1 MIALGHRSMW
11 SDEKKHII
19 KKMKNVLVID
29 DDEKICWAF
38 EQFLESEG
46 YRPSIANNAEAGLRR
61 IAADKPDVVLLDVKL
76 PGMSGLEALGE
87 IKAHHP
93 WVIVIIIT
101 AYDDVETTIEAM
113 RLQAFDFVPKPIDLD
128 IVKSVLERAFRT
140 QSVRSTLPVE
150 TTGESPT
157 TQIDGHRLVGKSSQM
172 REIYK
177 LIGVMA
183 SNTVTVLIEGET
195 GTGKDLVARAIHAG
209 SERKEKPFIP
219 VDCGALP
226 DDLLES
232 ELFGYEEG
240 AFTGAKREGKP
251 GRFELANGGTLF
263 LDEVGNM
270 TPTSQVKL
278 LRALQT
284 QEIERLGST
293 RRLKVDVRVIAA
305 TNQELGAMVKR
316 GQFREDLYYRFRR
329 IALHLPPLRERREDI
344 SLLVTHFLQLIQ
356 EELGKPIRGIS
367 EEGMKL
373 LQDYTWPGNVRE
385 LENCLRSA
393 AALSRSDVILPD
405 DLPPEIREGD
415 RMDSTSNSQLEVFL
429 KSVLQDI
436 TKEAITQEKR
446 GLYEEVVALLDK
458 ALIELVLDE
467 FSGNHSKTADLL
479 GMSRTTLL
487 KKIKQHDIGQ

>member
-1 MIALGHRSMW
+1 M
-11 SDEKKHII
+11 KH
-19 KKMKNVLVID
+19 VLVID

-46 YRPSIANNAEAGLRR
+46 YSPSIANNAEEGLRR
-61 IAADKPDVVLLDVKL
+61 IAADKPDVVLLDVRL

-87 IKAHHP
+87 IKARHP

-128 IVKSVLERAFRT
+128 IVKSVLDRAFRT
-140 QSVRSTLPVE
+140 QSVRSALP
-150 TTGESPT
+150 TDTADDSPT
-157 TQIDGHRLVGKSSQM
+157 AQIGHRLVGRSSQM

-209 SERKEKPFIP
+209 SERKDKPFIP

-226 DDLLES
+226 DELLES
-232 ELFGYEEG
+232 ELFGYESG
-240 AFTGAKREGKP
+240 AFTGARTEGKP
-251 GRFELANGGTLF
+251 GRFELADGGTLF

-270 TPTSQVKL
+270 TPALQVKL

-284 QEIERLGST
+284 QEIERLGGT
-293 RRLKVDVRVIAA
+293 RTLKVDVRVIAA
-305 TNQELGAMVKR
+305 TNQALEDMVKR
-316 GQFREDLYYRFRR
+316 GQFREDLYYRFKRV
-329 IALHLPPLRERREDI
+329 ALHLPPLRERREDI
-344 SLLVTHFLQLIQ
+344 PLLVTHFLELIQ
-356 EELGKPIRGIS
+356 AELGKPIRGIS
-367 EEGMKL
+367 EAGMERI
-373 LQDYTWPGNVRE
+373 QDYGWPGNIRE
-385 LENCLRSA
+385 LENALRSA
-393 AALSRSDVILPD
+393 AALCRSDVILRD
-405 DLPPEIREGD
+405 DLPSEIGAGPLAD
-415 RMDSTSNSQLEVFL
+415 PTDASQLVTAF

-436 TKEAITQEKR
+436 AKDAVAEKKS
-446 GLYEEVVALLDK
+446 GLYETVVATLDK
-458 ALIELVLDE
+458 ALIALVLAE
-467 FSGNHSKTADLL
+467 FSGNHSKTAELL

-487 KKIKQHDIGQ
+487 KKIRQGDPEQ

>member
-1 MIALGHRSMW
+1 M
-11 SDEKKHII
+11 KH
-19 KKMKNVLVID
+19 VLVID

-46 YRPSIANNAEAGLRR
+46 YRPSIANNAEEGLRR

-76 PGMSGLEALGE
+76 PGMSGLEALAE
-87 IKAHHP
+87 IKANHP
-93 WVIVIIIT
+93 WVIVVIIT

-150 TTGESPT
+150 AADESPT
-157 TQIDGHRLVGKSSQM
+157 EQSGHRLVGKSSQM

-177 LIGVMA
+177 LIGIMA
-183 SNTVTVLIEGET
+183 SNTMTVLIEGET
-195 GTGKDLVARAIHAG
+195 GTGKDLVARAIHTG
-209 SERKEKPFIP
+209 STRKEAPFVP

-226 DDLLES
+226 DELLES
-232 ELFGYEEG
+232 ELFGYEAG
-240 AFTGAKREGKP
+240 AFTDAKKEGKP

-270 TPTSQVKL
+270 TPTSQMKL

-284 QEIERLGST
+284 QEIERLGGT
-293 RRLKVDVRVIAA
+293 RRLTVDVRVIAA
-305 TNQELGAMVKR
+305 TNQELGEMVKR
-316 GQFREDLYYRFRR
+316 GQFREDLYYRFKR
-329 IALHLPPLRERREDI
+329 IALHLPPLRERQEDI
-344 SLLVTHFLQLIQ
+344 PLLVTHFLQLIQ

-373 LQDYTWPGNVRE
+373 LQDYSWPGNVRE
-385 LENCLRSA
+385 LENCIRSA
-393 AALSRSDVILPD
+393 ATLCRADVVLPD
-405 DLPPEIREGD
+405 DLPPEIRTGQQTDPTGASHLE
-415 RMDSTSNSQLEVFL
+415 TSL

-436 TKEAITQEKR
+436 TKEAIAQERR

-467 FSGNHSKTADLL
+467 FSGNHSKTAELL
-479 GMSRTTLL
+479 GMSRTTLI
-487 KKIKQHDIGQ
+487 KKIKQSSGANTE

>member
-1 MIALGHRSMW
+1 
-11 SDEKKHII
+11 
-19 KKMKNVLVID
+19 MKNVLVVD

-46 YRPSIANNAEAGLRR
+46 YAAGIANSAEEGLRR
-61 IAADKPDVVLLDVKL
+61 IAADNPDVVLLDVNL

-87 IKAHHP
+87 IKANHP
-93 WVIVIIIT
+93 WVIVVIIT

-128 IVKSVLERAFRT
+128 IVKGVLERAFRT
-140 QSVRSTLPVE
+140 QSVRSTLSVE
-150 TTGESPT
+150 TMDESPAA
-157 TQIDGHRLVGKSSQM
+157 QIGGHRLIGKSSQM

-209 SERKEKPFIP
+209 SERKEQPFIP

-226 DDLLES
+226 DELLES
-232 ELFGYEEG
+232 ELFGYEAG
-240 AFTGAKREGKP
+240 AFTGAKKEGKP
-251 GRFELANGGTLF
+251 GRFELADGGTLF

-270 TPTSQVKL
+270 TPALQVKL

-284 QEIERLGST
+284 QEIERLGGT
-293 RRLKVDVRVIAA
+293 RTLKVDVRVIAA
-305 TNQELGAMVKR
+305 TNQELGEMVKR

-329 IALHLPPLRERREDI
+329 IALHLPPLRERQEDI

-373 LQDYTWPGNVRE
+373 LQDYAWPGNVRE

-393 AALSRSDVILPD
+393 AALSRADVILPD
-405 DLPPEIREGD
+405 DLPSEIHMGSEISPTDG
-415 RMDSTSNSQLEVFL
+415 SQLEISL
-429 KSVLQDI
+429 KSILQDT
-436 TKEAITQEKR
+436 TKEAIAQGKQ
-446 GLYEEVVALLDK
+446 GLYEDVVAVLDK
-458 ALIELVLDE
+458 ALVELVLDE
-467 FSGNHSKTADLL
+467 FSGNHSKTAELL

-487 KKIKQHDIGQ
+487 KKIKQSRRTDVE

>member
-1 MIALGHRSMW
+1 
-11 SDEKKHII
+11 
-19 KKMKNVLVID
+19 MKNVLVID

-46 YRPSIANNAEAGLRR
+46 YCPSIANSAEEGLRR
-61 IAADKPDVVLLDVKL
+61 IAADKPDVVLLDVRL
-76 PGMSGLEALGE
+76 PGMSGLEALGK
-87 IKAHHP
+87 IKAGYP

-128 IVKSVLERAFRT
+128 IVRSVLDRAFRT
-140 QSVRSTLPVE
+140 QSIRSTLPAD
-150 TTGESPT
+150 TGDEPLT
-157 TQIDGHRLVGKSSQM
+157 ARVGGHRLVGKSSQM

-209 SERKEKPFIP
+209 SERKDKPFIP

-226 DDLLES
+226 DELLES

-240 AFTGAKREGKP
+240 AFTGAKTEGKP
-251 GRFELANGGTLF
+251 GRFELADGGTLF

-270 TPTSQVKL
+270 TPALQVKL

-284 QEIERLGST
+284 QEIERLGGT
-293 RRLKVDVRVIAA
+293 RTLKVDVRVVAA
-305 TNQELGAMVKR
+305 TNQELEDMVKR
-316 GQFREDLYYRFRR
+316 GQFREDLYYRFKRV
-329 IALHLPPLRERREDI
+329 ALHLPPLRERREDI
-344 SLLVTHFLQLIQ
+344 PLLVTHFLQLIQ

-367 EEGMKL
+367 EDGMQRL
-373 LQDYTWPGNVRE
+373 RDYAWPGNVRE

-393 AALSRSDVILPD
+393 AALCRADVILPE
-405 DLPPEIREGD
+405 DLPIEIHAGD
-415 RMDSTSNSQLEVFL
+415 LADPTDVSQLVTAF
-429 KSVLQDI
+429 KSILQDV
-436 TKEAITQEKR
+436 TRAAIADEKSR
-446 GLYEEVVALLDK
+446 LYEEVVATLDK

-487 KKIKQHDIGQ
+487 KKIRQGETE

>member
-1 MIALGHRSMW
+1 
-11 SDEKKHII
+11 
-19 KKMKNVLVID
+19 MKNVLVID

-46 YRPSIANNAEAGLRR
+46 YRPSIANNAEEGLRR
-61 IAADKPDVVLLDVKL
+61 VAADKPDVILLDVKL
-76 PGMSGLEALGE
+76 PGMSGLEALAE
-87 IKAHHP
+87 IKANHP
-93 WVIVIIIT
+93 WVIVVIIT

-150 TTGESPT
+150 AADESPT
-157 TQIDGHRLVGKSSQM
+157 EQSGHRLVGKSSQM

-177 LIGVMA
+177 LIGIMA
-183 SNTVTVLIEGET
+183 SNTMTVLIEGET
-195 GTGKDLVARAIHAG
+195 GTGKDLVARAIHTG
-209 SERKEKPFIP
+209 STRKDAPFVP

-226 DDLLES
+226 DELLES
-232 ELFGYEEG
+232 ELFGYEAG
-240 AFTGAKREGKP
+240 AFTDAKKEGKP

-270 TPTSQVKL
+270 TPTSQMKL

-284 QEIERLGST
+284 QEIERLGGT
-293 RRLKVDVRVIAA
+293 RQLKVDVRVIAA
-305 TNQELGAMVKR
+305 TNQELGEMVKR
-316 GQFREDLYYRFRR
+316 GQFREDLYYRFKR
-329 IALHLPPLRERREDI
+329 IALHLPPLRERQEDI
-344 SLLVTHFLQLIQ
+344 PLLVTHFLQLIQ

-373 LQDYTWPGNVRE
+373 LQDYSWPGNVRE
-385 LENCLRSA
+385 LENCIRSA
-393 AALSRSDVILPD
+393 ATLCRADVVLPD
-405 DLPPEIREGD
+405 DLPPEIRTGQQID
-415 RMDSTSNSQLEVFL
+415 PTGTSYLETSL

-446 GLYEEVVALLDK
+446 GLYEEVITLLDK

-467 FSGNHSKTADLL
+467 FSGNHSKTAELL
-479 GMSRTTLL
+479 GMSRTTLI
-487 KKIKQHDIGQ
+487 KKIKQSNNE

>member
-1 MIALGHRSMW
+1 
-11 SDEKKHII
+11 
-19 KKMKNVLVID
+19 MKNVLVID

-38 EQFLESEG
+38 AQFLESEG
-46 YRPSIANNAEAGLRR
+46 YCPSIANNAEEGLRR
-61 IAADKPDVVLLDVKL
+61 IAADKPDVVLLDVRL

-87 IKAHHP
+87 IKARYP

-128 IVKSVLERAFRT
+128 IVKSVLDRAFRT
-140 QSVRSTLPVE
+140 QSVRSTLPAD
-150 TTGESPT
+150 TGDEPLT
-157 TQIDGHRLVGKSSQM
+157 AKVGGHRLVGKSSQM

-209 SERKEKPFIP
+209 SERKDKPFVP

-226 DDLLES
+226 DELLES
-232 ELFGYEEG
+232 ELFGYEAG
-240 AFTGAKREGKP
+240 AFTGAKTEGKP
-251 GRFELANGGTLF
+251 GRFELADGGTLF

-270 TPTSQVKL
+270 TPALQVKL

-284 QEIERLGST
+284 QEIERLGGT
-293 RRLKVDVRVIAA
+293 RTLKVDVRVVAA
-305 TNQELGAMVKR
+305 TNQELEDMVKR
-316 GQFREDLYYRFRR
+316 GQFREDLYYRFKRV
-329 IALHLPPLRERREDI
+329 ALHLPPLRERREDI
-344 SLLVTHFLQLIQ
+344 PLLVTHFLQLIQ

-367 EEGMKL
+367 EDGMQL
-373 LQDYTWPGNVRE
+373 LQDYAWPGNVRE

-393 AALSRSDVILPD
+393 AALCRADVILPE
-405 DLPPEIREGD
+405 DLPTEIHTRD
-415 RMDSTSNSQLEVFL
+415 LADPTDISQLVTAF
-429 KSVLQDI
+429 KSILQDV
-436 TKEAITQEKR
+436 TRAAIADEKSR
-446 GLYEEVVALLDK
+446 LYEEVVATLDK

-487 KKIKQHDIGQ
+487 KKIRQGETE

>member
-1 MIALGHRSMW
+1 
-11 SDEKKHII
+11 
-19 KKMKNVLVID
+19 MKNVLVID

-46 YRPSIANNAEAGLRR
+46 YYPSIANNAEEGLRR

-101 AYDDVETTIEAM
+101 AYDDMETTIEAM

-128 IVKSVLERAFRT
+128 IVKSVLDRAFRT
-140 QSVRSTLPVE
+140 QSVRSTLPVD
-150 TTGESPT
+150 TADESSAA
-157 TQIDGHRLVGKSSQM
+157 QIGGHRLVGKSSQM

-209 SERKEKPFIP
+209 SERRDKPFIP

-226 DDLLES
+226 DELLES

-240 AFTGAKREGKP
+240 AFTGAKTEGKP
-251 GRFELANGGTLF
+251 GRFELADGGTLF

-270 TPTSQVKL
+270 TPALQVKL

-284 QEIERLGST
+284 QEIERLGGT
-293 RRLKVDVRVIAA
+293 RTLKVDVRVIAA
-305 TNQELGAMVKR
+305 TNQELGDMVKR
-316 GQFREDLYYRFRR
+316 GQFRKDLYYRFRR
-329 IALHLPPLRERREDI
+329 VAVHLPPLRERREDI
-344 SLLVTHFLQLIQ
+344 PLLVTHFLQLIR
-356 EELGKPIRGIS
+356 EEVGKPIRGIS
-367 EEGMKL
+367 EDGMEL
-373 LQDYTWPGNVRE
+373 LQDYPWSGNVRE

-393 AALSRSDVILPD
+393 AALCRSDVILPD
-405 DLPPEIREGD
+405 DLPSEIQTGHQ
-415 RMDSTSNSQLEVFL
+415 MDPTNTSQLEVSL
-429 KSVLQDI
+429 KSILQDI
-436 TKEAITQEKR
+436 TKEAIAQEKC
-446 GLYEEVVALLDK
+446 GLYEDVVALLDK

-467 FSGNHSKTADLL
+467 FSGNHSKTAELL

-487 KKIKQHDIGQ
+487 KKIRQRDTE

>member
-1 MIALGHRSMW
+1 
-11 SDEKKHII
+11 
-19 KKMKNVLVID
+19 MKNVLVVD

-46 YRPSIANNAEAGLRR
+46 YSPSIANSAEEGLRR
-61 IAADKPDVVLLDVKL
+61 IAADKPDVVLLDVNL
-76 PGMSGLEALGE
+76 PGMSGLEALEE

-93 WVIVIIIT
+93 WVIVVIIT

-150 TTGESPT
+150 IADESPAA
-157 TQIDGHRLVGKSSQM
+157 QIGVHRLVGKSSQM

-195 GTGKDLVARAIHAG
+195 GTGKDLVARAIHVG

-226 DDLLES
+226 DELLES
-232 ELFGYEEG
+232 ELFGYEAG
-240 AFTGAKREGKP
+240 AFTGAKTEGKP
-251 GRFELANGGTLF
+251 GRFELADGGTLF

-270 TPTSQVKL
+270 TPALQVKL

-284 QEIERLGST
+284 QEIERLGGT
-293 RRLKVDVRVIAA
+293 RTLKVDVRVIAA
-305 TNQELGAMVKR
+305 TNQELGEMVKR

-329 IALHLPPLRERREDI
+329 IALHLPPLRERQEDI
-344 SLLVTHFLQLIQ
+344 SLLVTHFLKLIQ
-356 EELGKPIRGIS
+356 EEFGKPIRGIS

-373 LQDYTWPGNVRE
+373 LQDYAWPGNVRE

-393 AALSRSDVILPD
+393 AALSRADVILPD
-405 DLPPEIREGD
+405 DLPSEIHTAHEIDAIGA
-415 RMDSTSNSQLEVFL
+415 SQFETSL
-429 KSVLQDI
+429 KSVLEDV
-436 TKEAITQEKR
+436 TKAAIADGKH
-446 GLYEEVVALLDK
+446 GLYEEIIAQLDK
-458 ALIELVLDE
+458 ALIELVLEE
-467 FSGNHSKTADLL
+467 FSGNHSKTAELL

-487 KKIKQHDIGQ
+487 KKIKQSSGTNTISE

>member
-1 MIALGHRSMW
+1 
-11 SDEKKHII
+11 
-19 KKMKNVLVID
+19 MKNVLVVD

-46 YRPSIANNAEAGLRR
+46 YSPSIANSAEEGLRR
-61 IAADKPDVVLLDVKL
+61 IAADKPDVVLLDVNL
-76 PGMSGLEALGE
+76 PGMSGLEALEE

-93 WVIVIIIT
+93 WVIVVIIT

-140 QSVRSTLPVE
+140 QSIRSTLPVE
-150 TTGESPT
+150 IADESPAA
-157 TQIDGHRLVGKSSQM
+157 QIGGHRLIGKSSQM

-226 DDLLES
+226 DELLES
-232 ELFGYEEG
+232 ELFGYEAG
-240 AFTGAKREGKP
+240 AFTGAKTEGKP
-251 GRFELANGGTLF
+251 GRFELADGGTLF

-270 TPTSQVKL
+270 TPTLQVKL

-284 QEIERLGST
+284 QEIERLGGT
-293 RRLKVDVRVIAA
+293 RTLKVDVRVIAA
-305 TNQELGAMVKR
+305 TNQELSEMVKR

-329 IALHLPPLRERREDI
+329 IALHLPPLRERQEDI

-356 EELGKPIRGIS
+356 KELGKPIRGIS
-367 EEGMKL
+367 EDGMKL
-373 LQDYTWPGNVRE
+373 LQDYAWPGNVRE

-393 AALSRSDVILPD
+393 AAISRANVILPD
-405 DLPPEIREGD
+405 DLPPEIRIGSEIGPTD
-415 RMDSTSNSQLEVFL
+415 GSQLEISL
-429 KSVLQDI
+429 KSILQD
-436 TKEAITQEKR
+436 TTREAIAQGKQ
-446 GLYEEVVALLDK
+446 GLYEDVVAVLDK

-467 FSGNHSKTADLL
+467 FSGNHSKTAELL

-487 KKIKQHDIGQ
+487 KKIKQSSRTDVE

>member
-1 MIALGHRSMW
+1 
-11 SDEKKHII
+11 
-19 KKMKNVLVID
+19 MKNVLVVD

-46 YRPSIANNAEAGLRR
+46 YSPSIANSAEEGLRR
-61 IAADKPDVVLLDVKL
+61 IAADKPDVVLLDVNL
-76 PGMSGLEALGE
+76 PGMSGLEALEE

-93 WVIVIIIT
+93 WVIVVIIT

-150 TTGESPT
+150 IADESPAA
-157 TQIDGHRLVGKSSQM
+157 QIGVHRLVGKSSQM

-195 GTGKDLVARAIHAG
+195 GTGKDLVARAIHVG

-226 DDLLES
+226 DELLES
-232 ELFGYEEG
+232 ELFGYEAG
-240 AFTGAKREGKP
+240 AFTGAKTEGKP
-251 GRFELANGGTLF
+251 GRFELADGGTLF

-270 TPTSQVKL
+270 TPALQVKL

-284 QEIERLGST
+284 QEIERLGGT
-293 RRLKVDVRVIAA
+293 RTLKVDVRVIAA
-305 TNQELGAMVKR
+305 TNQELGEMVKR

-329 IALHLPPLRERREDI
+329 IALHLPPLRERQEDI
-344 SLLVTHFLQLIQ
+344 SLLVTHFLKLIQ
-356 EELGKPIRGIS
+356 EEFGKPIRGIS

-373 LQDYTWPGNVRE
+373 LQDYAWPGNVRE

-393 AALSRSDVILPD
+393 AALSRADVILPD
-405 DLPPEIREGD
+405 DLPSEIHTAHEIDAIGA
-415 RMDSTSNSQLEVFL
+415 SQFETSL
-429 KSVLQDI
+429 KSVLEDV
-436 TKEAITQEKR
+436 TKAAIAENTDFTKR
-446 GLYEEVVALLDK
+446 SLL
-458 ALIELVLDE
+458 
-467 FSGNHSKTADLL
+467 S
-479 GMSRTTLL
+479 
-487 KKIKQHDIGQ
+487 

>member
-1 MIALGHRSMW
+1 
-11 SDEKKHII
+11 
-19 KKMKNVLVID
+19 MKNVLVVD

-46 YRPSIANNAEAGLRR
+46 YVPSVANSAEEGLRR
-61 IAADKPDVVLLDVKL
+61 IAADKPDVVLLDVNL
-76 PGMSGLEALGE
+76 PGMSGLEALEE

-93 WVIVIIIT
+93 WVIVVIIT

-150 TTGESPT
+150 IADESPAA
-157 TQIDGHRLVGKSSQM
+157 QIGVHRLVGKSSQM

-195 GTGKDLVARAIHAG
+195 GTGKDLVARAIHVG

-226 DDLLES
+226 DELLES
-232 ELFGYEEG
+232 ELFGYEAG
-240 AFTGAKREGKP
+240 AFTGAKTEGKP
-251 GRFELANGGTLF
+251 GRFELADGGTLF

-270 TPTSQVKL
+270 TPALQVKL

-284 QEIERLGST
+284 QEIERLGGT
-293 RRLKVDVRVIAA
+293 RTLKVDVRVIAA
-305 TNQELGAMVKR
+305 TNQELGEMVKR

-329 IALHLPPLRERREDI
+329 IALHLPPLRERQEDI
-344 SLLVTHFLQLIQ
+344 SLLVTHFLKLIQ
-356 EELGKPIRGIS
+356 EEFGKPIRGIS

-373 LQDYTWPGNVRE
+373 LQDYAWPGNVRE

-393 AALSRSDVILPD
+393 AALSRADVILPD
-405 DLPPEIREGD
+405 DLPSEIRIGSEIESYRWFTIRD
-415 RMDSTSNSQLEVFL
+415 FSQIHFTRYYKRSNRAGE
-429 KSVLQDI
+429 
-436 TKEAITQEKR
+436 T
-446 GLYEEVVALLDK
+446 GALRRCRRC
-458 ALIELVLDE
+458 I
-467 FSGNHSKTADLL
+467 
-479 GMSRTTLL
+479 R
-487 KKIKQHDIGQ
+487 

>member
-1 MIALGHRSMW
+1 
-11 SDEKKHII
+11 
-19 KKMKNVLVID
+19 MKNVLVID

-46 YRPSIANNAEAGLRR
+46 YCPSIANNAEEGLRR

-101 AYDDVETTIEAM
+101 AYDDMETTIEAM

-128 IVKSVLERAFRT
+128 IVKSVLDRAFRT
-140 QSVRSTLPVE
+140 QSVRSTLPVD
-150 TTGESPT
+150 TADESSAA
-157 TQIDGHRLVGKSSQM
+157 QIGGHRLVGKSSQM

-195 GTGKDLVARAIHAG
+195 GTGKDLVARAIHVG
-209 SERKEKPFIP
+209 SERRDKPFIP

-226 DDLLES
+226 DELLES

-240 AFTGAKREGKP
+240 AFTGAKTEGKP
-251 GRFELANGGTLF
+251 GRFELADGGTLF

-270 TPTSQVKL
+270 TPALQVKL

-284 QEIERLGST
+284 QEIERLGGT
-293 RRLKVDVRVIAA
+293 RTLKVDVRVIAA
-305 TNQELGAMVKR
+305 TNQELGDMVKR
-316 GQFREDLYYRFRR
+316 GQFRKDLYYRFRR
-329 IALHLPPLRERREDI
+329 VAFHLPPLRERREDI
-344 SLLVTHFLQLIQ
+344 PLLVTHFLQLIR
-356 EELGKPIRGIS
+356 EEVGKPIRGIS
-367 EEGMKL
+367 EDGMEL
-373 LQDYTWPGNVRE
+373 LQDYPWSGNVRE

-393 AALSRSDVILPD
+393 AALCRSDVILPD
-405 DLPPEIREGD
+405 DLPSEIQIGYQ
-415 RMDSTSNSQLEVFL
+415 MDPTNTSQLEVSL
-429 KSVLQDI
+429 KSILQDI
-436 TKEAITQEKR
+436 TKEAIAQEKC
-446 GLYEEVVALLDK
+446 GLYEDVVALLDK

-467 FSGNHSKTADLL
+467 FSGNHSKTAELL

-487 KKIKQHDIGQ
+487 KKIRQRDTE

>member
-1 MIALGHRSMW
+1 
-11 SDEKKHII
+11 
-19 KKMKNVLVID
+19 MKNVLVVD

-46 YRPSIANNAEAGLRR
+46 YSPSIANSAEEGLRR
-61 IAADKPDVVLLDVKL
+61 IAADKPDVVLLDVNL
-76 PGMSGLEALGE
+76 PGMSGLEALEE

-93 WVIVIIIT
+93 WVIVVIIT

-150 TTGESPT
+150 IADESPAA
-157 TQIDGHRLVGKSSQM
+157 QIGVHRLVGKSSQM

-195 GTGKDLVARAIHAG
+195 GTGKDLVARAIHVG

-226 DDLLES
+226 DELLES
-232 ELFGYEEG
+232 ELFGYEAG
-240 AFTGAKREGKP
+240 AFTGAKTEGKP
-251 GRFELANGGTLF
+251 GRFELADGGTLF

-270 TPTSQVKL
+270 TPALQVKL

-284 QEIERLGST
+284 QEIERLGGT
-293 RRLKVDVRVIAA
+293 RTLKVDVRVIAA
-305 TNQELGAMVKR
+305 TNQELGEMVKR

-329 IALHLPPLRERREDI
+329 IALHLPPLRERQEDI
-344 SLLVTHFLQLIQ
+344 SLLVTHFLKLIQ
-356 EELGKPIRGIS
+356 EEFGKPIRGIS

-373 LQDYTWPGNVRE
+373 LQDYAWPGNVRE

-393 AALSRSDVILPD
+393 AALSRADVILPD
-405 DLPPEIREGD
+405 DLPSEIRIGSEMSPTDG
-415 RMDSTSNSQLEVFL
+415 SQLEISL
-429 KSVLQDI
+429 KSILQD
-436 TKEAITQEKR
+436 TTREAIAQGKQ
-446 GLYEEVVALLDK
+446 GLYEDVVAVLDK

-467 FSGNHSKTADLL
+467 FSGNHSKTAELL

-487 KKIKQHDIGQ
+487 KKIKQSSRTDVE